1 MDKEHVQKALDEL
14 KQQPKRNFS
23 QTYDLVINLKN
34 LITKQEPID
43 VFVTLP
49 YTKGKKIKIVALVDQ
64 QLAGQAEKF
73 CDLVIREVDF
83 SKYDKKAMKK
93 LAQEYDYFIAQ
104 ASLMTKVAAAF
115 GKILGTRGKMPNP
128 KLGCVVPPT
137 ANLEPLVK
145 KLNTTVRVQTRKATN
160 LQCMIGK
167 DSQPDEEVVDNVLAV
182 YQAVLKAVPNET
194 QNIKNVTL
202 KLTMSKLVRVI

>member
-1 MDKEHVQKALDEL
+1 MDKQHVQKALDEL

-49 YTKGKKIKIVALVDQ
+49 HNKGKKIKIVALVDQ

-104 ASLMTKVAAAF
+104 ATLMTKVAAAF
-115 GKILGTRGKMPNP
+115 GKILGTRGKKPNH
-128 KLGCVVPPT
+128 
-137 ANLEPLVK
+137 
-145 KLNTTVRVQTRKATN
+145 
-160 LQCMIGK
+160 
-167 DSQPDEEVVDNVLAV
+167 
-182 YQAVLKAVPNET
+182 
-194 QNIKNVTL
+194 
-202 KLTMSKLVRVI
+202 